1 MSSCTFLGFHE
12 SGCFDFF
19 KCHIGEVIDSLSPS
33 VNVAVFV
40 MFPDGSNFVE
50 KEVKPV
56 DRGFV
61 EWRFE
66 LGVNFGDLFK
76 TQIAIACQLIS
87 KCGIELSIADRSIDE
102 EEQSDNNESFCSHCQ
117 IYVIIYF

>member
-1 MSSCTFLGFHE
+1 MIFDGGDNSIVHPIVILGNTEFFKLIGDFHIMSSCTFLGFHE

-76 TQIAIACQLIS
+76 T
-87 KCGIELSIADRSIDE
+87 
-102 EEQSDNNESFCSHCQ
+102 
-117 IYVIIYF
+117 